1 MFMQNVKGANTTAIS
16 PSTHMSSQV
25 STAVSDY
32 AKCTIYHTGIEQHV
46 EGIICGDRVYAL
58 DRDGLPGSLRD
69 KCWWATDEPWLCGVE
84 NGLMQLEVDGKWGYV
99 QANPETGET
108 EIPMVFAGGDIVT
121 GAATVVLAMGAGR
134 KSARE
139 IARRLGLL

>member
-1 MFMQNVKGANTTAIS
+1 MMMVPAAWLLLRIEGRPAAS
-16 PSTHMSSQV
+16 GQV
-25 STAVSDY
+25 A
-32 AKCTIYHTGIEQHV
+32 A
-46 EGIICGDRVYAL
+46 
-58 DRDGLPGSLRD
+58 DGPLLGFFD
-69 KCWWATDEPWLCGVE
+69 IATDLAILGIGTGPNQVLLRETPELTL
-84 NGLMQLEVDGKWGYV
+84 NKWGYV
-99 QANPETGET
+99 QADPETGET